1 MQIKE
6 KFSEMLHY
14 AIAKQEFNKKEAVE
28 KIDAVRILAKIV
40 AEKTVNALSDS
51 MDRDIMDFLYAVQE
65 VSEVGEHGVAMEIIL
80 LVLSSEDLEC
90 IRLLIEGFVLD
101 DEESEMVFIEELVNT
116 GTDYCF
122 FRSIGLD
129 VTEE

>member
-6 KFSEMLHY
+6 KISEMLHY

-28 KIDAVRILAKIV
+28 
-40 AEKTVNALSDS
+40 
-51 MDRDIMDFLYAVQE
+51 
-65 VSEVGEHGVAMEIIL
+65 IIL
-80 LVLSSEDLEC
+80 LVLNS
-90 IRLLIEGFVLD
+90 
-101 DEESEMVFIEELVNT
+101 LVDT

-129 VTEE
+129 VTKV